1 MTKISNPQIG
11 IILQDAK
18 VQETRRPEISISMW
32 QWVGMTILDT
42 NWPKFLWYNLKNA
55 LLLLTI
61 NRSGAQK

>member
-18 VQETRRPEISISMW
+18 VQKTRRPEISLSMW

-42 NWPKFLWYNLKNA
+42 NRPIFLLYNLKNV